1 MVQHDG
7 TIREH
12 EGDIYRPR
20 VTVKKADTEQLWE
33 RMYYRAKNS
42 RNEMTFKQA
51 RGHFF
56 KEQHYYP
63 PETLRL
69 MPLDE
74 LDWYR
79 TVKDV
84 PVARLRA

>member
-42 RNEMTFKQA
+42 RNEMTFRQA
-51 RGHFF
+51 RGLFF
-56 KEQHYYP
+56 TEQHYYP
-63 PETLRL
+63 PETLKL
-69 MPLDE
+69 MPFDE

-79 TVKDV
+79 AVKDV